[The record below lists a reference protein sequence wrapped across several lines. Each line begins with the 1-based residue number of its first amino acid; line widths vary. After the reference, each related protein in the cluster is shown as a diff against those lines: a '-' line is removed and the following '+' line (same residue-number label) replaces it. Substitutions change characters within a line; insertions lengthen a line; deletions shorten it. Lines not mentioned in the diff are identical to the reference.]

1 MKRKSIPFIYFV
13 SILVLVSL
21 ACGAFSGGSGDAPPS
36 SSDNSAPPAT
46 NTSAPIPTQ
55 KPTNTPRPTA
65 VPTEG
70 PKDFFTEEFE
80 DDTFM
85 DHWFYFSFGPGGDND
100 SNLQIFQD
108 GDGLTIDLGA
118 LDFYLYYM
126 YEPFT
131 YNNVKLTLV
140 AENQGR
146 NNNNVSLVCQMDY
159 DNAEWYEFSVESG
172 GVWYLYVYKDGYK
185 TLDNGGVN
193 ALNQG
198 QAINE
203 YGLTCE
209 DNKITMSVNDTVL
222 KTYTDLTYVLDEGLV
237 GFNISS
243 LNVLPITV
251 NVKSFDIAQP

>member
-1 MKRKSIPFIYFV
+1 MKRKSNPFMYFIL
-13 SILVLVSL
+13 ILVITSL
-21 ACGAFSGGSGDAPPS
+21 ACSMLSGGGDAPPENTFDS
-36 SSDNSAPPAT
+36 VAST

-55 KPTNTPRPTA
+55 KPTSTPRPTA

-70 PKDFFTEEFE
+70 PKDFFAEEFD
-80 DDTFM
+80 DDTFL
-85 DHWFYFSFGPGGDND
+85 DNWFYFSFGPGGDND
-100 SNLQIFQD
+100 SNLQIFQE
-108 GDGLTIDLGA
+108 GDGVTIDLGA

-131 YNNVKLTLV
+131 YSNVKLTMV

-159 DNAEWYEFSVESG
+159 ENAEWYEFSVESG
-172 GVWYLYVYKDGYK
+172 GVWYLYIYKDGYD

-203 YGLTCE
+203 YSMTCE
-209 DNKITMSVNDTVL
+209 GNKITMSVNGTEL
-222 KTYTDLTYVLDEGLV
+222 KTYTDRTYVLDEGLV
-237 GFNISS
+237 GFNLSS

-251 NVKSFDIAQP
+251 SVKSFDIAQP